1 MAKKITTKSYEDFH
15 PERLYS
21 YAGVD
26 ALATYELLRRLMP
39 MVKSELQYKQF
50 KDGVES
56 KVFAPSIL
64 SEARRIKHPAME
76 FMIDMEIN
84 GILYDQVLNRQY
96 DQRMRMQLATLED
109 EVFTGMGKRINLGSG
124 PELTQ
129 MLYRDLGLPVT
140 LLTKK
145 GQPAV
150 SGDAIKVLEES
161 SGLAWLKSLR
171 LYTDISSVHSS
182 FISTYIEDWVK
193 SDGRIHPNY
202 NLNGT
207 SSHRIS
213 SDNPNLLNLPKPVH
227 GYNPR
232 ECYVVP
238 RGYIFV
244 TADFSS
250 CEVKILAA
258 LCRDEKML
266 EAILGGLD
274 FHSYTASVINGIP
287 YEEFHGTIEDKTNPN
302 HKKYKVLRGN
312 AKAVTFGI
320 LYGSSL
326 GGIAMGLGIT
336 QKEAEAL
343 VALYFGAF
351 PRIKDFVEDCHK
363 MAVANQYIFT
373 RFGQRKMTYGTLPC
387 FRRTAAYNASLRN
400 SQNVTIQSTASTLG
414 LVAFGELNNRNK
426 LLGVNSLAT
435 VYDSIETE
443 APLKRV
449 SQAVENCFVCMD
461 DWPQE
466 QFDWLT
472 FPIGTDVEIGYS
484 WGELTTV
491 KRGATQADIE
501 QKLREL
507 NPNKFEECLLYAA

>member
-1 MAKKITTKSYEDFH
+1 MAVKSYEDF
-15 PERLYS
+15 PSERLYS

-26 ALATYELLRRLMP
+26 ALVTYELLRRLMP
-39 MVKSELQYKQF
+39 SIKNQVKYKQF
-50 KDGVES
+50 KDGKEES
-56 KVFAPSIL
+56 VFAPSIL
-64 SEARRIKHPAME
+64 SEARNIKHPAME
-76 FMIDMEIN
+76 FMLDMEIN

-96 DQRMRMQLATLED
+96 DQRMCMQLATLEE
-109 EVFTGMGKRINLGSG
+109 EVFTGMGKSINLGSG
-124 PELTQ
+124 TELSQ
-129 MLYRDLGLPVT
+129 MLYGDLGFPVT
-140 LLTKK
+140 VFTKK

-150 SGDAIKVLEES
+150 SGDAIKALEES
-161 SGLAWLKSLR
+161 TGLTWLKSLR
-171 LYTDISSVHSS
+171 MYTDISSVHSS
-182 FISTYIEDWVK
+182 FIKTYIGDWVK
-193 SDGRIHPNY
+193 RDGRVHPNY
-202 NLNGT
+202 NLHGT

-227 GYNPR
+227 GYNVR
-232 ECYVVP
+232 ECYTVP

-258 LCRDEKML
+258 LCQDEKML

-287 YEEFHGTIEDKTNPN
+287 YEEFHGAIEDKNHPL

-326 GGIAMGLGIT
+326 GGIAAGLGIT
-336 QKEAEAL
+336 QKEAENL

-363 MAVANQYIFT
+363 MAIANQYIFT

-400 SQNVTIQSTASTLG
+400 SQNVMIQSTASTLG
-414 LVAFGELNNRNK
+414 LVAFGELNRRNK
-426 LLGVNSLAT
+426 LIGVNSLAT

-443 APLKRV
+443 SPLKKV
-449 SQAVENCFVCMD
+449 AQAIDNCFVCMD

-491 KRGATQADIE
+491 RRGVTQGEVENA
-501 QKLREL
+501 LREL